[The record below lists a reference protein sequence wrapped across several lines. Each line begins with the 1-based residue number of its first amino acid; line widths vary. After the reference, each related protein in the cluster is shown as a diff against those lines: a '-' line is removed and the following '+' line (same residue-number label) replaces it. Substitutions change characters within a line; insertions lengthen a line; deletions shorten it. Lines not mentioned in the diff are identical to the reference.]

1 MKLPPVWRA
10 GKLYPA
16 IVSRLLRKGWCQ
28 VQTRLRRAQRF
39 DLVGWL
45 LLGSVLLVWWRWSS
59 LSWHARGMILAAYGI
74 VFGLVMLAP
83 ALRTRGLLKS
93 GVQAEGTVVGAEQ
106 KTRTQRNDVVT
117 YYYPRVQF
125 TTPDGRQVMFTSGL
139 GSPSEPQM
147 GYRLRVRFHPGHPEQ
162 AEVDEAATWMLR
174 AAFGVL
180 GGLGLLIAGVV
191 VYGHEPDY
199 VSAGVTNNVEG
210 TGRVRA
216 VPANGRIGETLRV
229 YDEVGDAQ
237 LEVTVA
243 RLRFS
248 TGDPLDQ
255 PAHGLF
261 MGAYVRLYAIAD
273 EPDELAIAALVG
285 GRYYDG
291 DAITGSTAFEPSL
304 DYVTLESGERV
315 SGWLVFDV
323 PARHGQLV
331 LRNLEEQTVGVWKY

>member
-1 MKLPPVWRA
+1 M
-10 GKLYPA
+10 
-16 IVSRLLRKGWCQ
+16 
-28 VQTRLRRAQRF
+28 QTRLWRGRRF

-59 LSWHARGMILAAYGI
+59 LGWHARGMILAAYGI
-74 VFGLVMLAP
+74 VFGLVMLRP
-83 ALRTRGLLKS
+83 ALRTRGLLTA

-117 YYYPRVQF
+117 YDYYPRVQF
-125 TTPDGRQVMFTSGL
+125 TTPDGRQVVFTSGL
-139 GSPSEPQM
+139 GSPNQPEM
-147 GYRLRVRFHPGHPEQ
+147 GDRLRVRFRPGHPEQ
-162 AEVDEAATWMLR
+162 AEVDQAATWMLR

-191 VYGHEPDY
+191 VYGQEPDY
-199 VSAGVTNNVEG
+199 VSTGVTTNVEG
-210 TGRVRA
+210 TGQVRA

-248 TGDPLDQ
+248 TEDPLGQ
-255 PAHGLF
+255 PEHGLF
-261 MGAYVRLYAIAD
+261 MGAYVRLYAVAD

-285 GRYYDG
+285 GRYYYG
-291 DAITGSTAFEPSL
+291 DAIAGSTAFEPSL

-331 LRNLEEQTVGVWKY
+331 LRDLDEKTVGVWKY